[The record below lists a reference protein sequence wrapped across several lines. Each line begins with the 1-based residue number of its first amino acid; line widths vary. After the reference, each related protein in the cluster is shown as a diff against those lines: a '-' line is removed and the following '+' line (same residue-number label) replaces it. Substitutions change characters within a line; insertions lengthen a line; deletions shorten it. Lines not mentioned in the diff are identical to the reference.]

1 MSGRPRG
8 RASRRSPGPSSSR
21 NRTVAGLDRAKDT
34 FNTKMDIDPDMLS
47 AHKIQDSLL
56 SSNNRFSDYR
66 GIFNWCII
74 MLMLTNLH
82 MFLDN
87 YIEYGL
93 VVDLGQVLYHFLKD
107 PYSWPATYLILAS
120 NVFVVAALFFERW
133 LEWDYITESTGKVLE
148 IGNLAAML
156 LFPAAVILHESTS
169 LSVGG
174 SMLALIVYTVTA
186 LKIYSYHEV
195 NSWFRQGIQTSSG
208 TGVKNESEQ
217 EWVMYPNNLTTGNLY
232 YFLLAPTLCYQLN
245 FPRNVIIR
253 KWFVARRALEI
264 VLLSQLMIAMIQQL
278 IFPLILKS
286 SRLFTEMDMTA
297 KIKHVMELVAPNNFI
312 WIILFYWFCHSVL
325 NFMAE
330 LLKFGDREFYADWW
344 NSDNLNRFWTTL
356 NLPFHKWSMR
366 HVYRPLLMQGFP
378 QWQAQVIVYMVS
390 AALCEYVI
398 AIPLEMFRFWIF
410 ATIVLQAKMTLLL
423 GRFSSGNYGN
433 CLVWLCMLMG
443 PPIAVLTYLH
453 DYYMLNRE
461 SNAWSL
467 Y

>member
-8 RASRRSPGPSSSR
+8 RASRRSPAPSSSR
-21 NRTVAGLDRAKDT
+21 NRAVAGPDRATDA
-34 FNTKMDIDPDMLS
+34 FNSKMDIDPDMLS
-47 AHKIQDSLL
+47 AHKIQDSIL
-56 SSNNRFSDYR
+56 SSSSKFSDYR

-87 YIEYGL
+87 YIEFGL

-133 LEWDYITESTGKVLE
+133 QEWDYITEATGKVLE

-208 TGVKNESEQ
+208 TGVKNESEHK
-217 EWVMYPNNLTTGNLY
+217 WVLYPNNLTTGNLY

-245 FPRNVIIR
+245 FPRNVVIR
-253 KWFVARRALEI
+253 KWFVAHRALEI
-264 VLLSQLMIAMIQQL
+264 ILLSQLMIAMIQQL
-278 IFPLILKS
+278 IFPHILKS
-286 SRLFTEMDMTA
+286 SRLFT
-297 KIKHVMELVAPNNFI
+297 APNNFI

-325 NFMAE
+325 NFMGE

-344 NSDNLNRFWTTL
+344 NSDNLNRFWTTM

-366 HVYRPLLMQGFP
+366 HVYKPLLMQGFP

-410 ATIVLQAKMTLLL
+410 ATVVLQAKMTLLL
-423 GRFSSGNYGN
+423 GRFFSGNYGN
-433 CLVWLCMLMG
+433 CLVWLCVLMG

>member
-21 NRTVAGLDRAKDT
+21 NRTVVGLDRAKDT
-34 FNTKMDIDPDMLS
+34 FNTKMDIDPDML
-47 AHKIQDSLL
+47 
-56 SSNNRFSDYR
+56 R
-66 GIFNWCII
+66 
-74 MLMLTNLH
+74 
-82 MFLDN
+82 
-87 YIEYGL
+87 YGL

-107 PYSWPATYLILAS
+107 PYSWPATYLIL
-120 NVFVVAALFFERW
+120 
-133 LEWDYITESTGKVLE
+133 D
-148 IGNLAAML
+148 
-156 LFPAAVILHESTS
+156 
-169 LSVGG
+169 
-174 SMLALIVYTVTA
+174 
-186 LKIYSYHEV
+186 
-195 NSWFRQGIQTSSG
+195 
-208 TGVKNESEQ
+208 
-217 EWVMYPNNLTTGNLY
+217 LY

-253 KWFVARRALEI
+253 KWFLARRALEI
-264 VLLSQLMIAMIQQL
+264 VRMVYFGVLRSGILLSQLMIAMIQQ
-278 IFPLILKS
+278 
-286 SRLFTEMDMTA
+286 EMDMTA

-344 NSDNLNRFWTTL
+344 
-356 NLPFHKWSMR
+356 

-390 AALCEYVI
+390 AALCE
-398 AIPLEMFRFWIF
+398 
-410 ATIVLQAKMTLLL
+410 AKMTLLL

-433 CLVWLCMLMG
+433 CLVWLCVLVG

>member
-8 RASRRSPGPSSSR
+8 RASHRSPGPSSSR

-34 FNTKMDIDPDMLS
+34 FNTKMDIDPDML
-47 AHKIQDSLL
+47 
-56 SSNNRFSDYR
+56 R
-66 GIFNWCII
+66 
-74 MLMLTNLH
+74 
-82 MFLDN
+82 
-87 YIEYGL
+87 YGL

-133 LEWDYITESTGKVLE
+133 QEWDYITESTGKVLE

-174 SMLALIVYTVTA
+174 SVLALIVYSVTA

-195 NSWFRQGIQTSSG
+195 NSWFRQGIQTSSD
-208 TGVKNESEQ
+208 
-217 EWVMYPNNLTTGNLY
+217 LY

-253 KWFVARRALEI
+253 KWFLARRALEI
-264 VLLSQLMIAMIQQL
+264 
-278 IFPLILKS
+278 
-286 SRLFTEMDMTA
+286 EMDMTA

-433 CLVWLCMLMG
+433 CLVWLGVLVG